1 MAEAA
6 EPSSPPTDPLIGV
19 QCGSYQIE
27 YLIGAGG
34 MGRVYKA
41 RHELLGKVVALKVLS
56 TRFASDLEYV
66 QRFFREAKLAASLH
80 HPNLVEVYDFGEFEY
95 GHYLTMEFVEGMNL
109 GRMISIQGKLDE
121 KQLLS
126 IARQALAALAHA
138 HAAGVIHRD
147 IKPDNFL
154 LQQDGSLK
162 LTDLG
167 LAKGVSAD
175 GDASLTMS
183 GMVLGTPFY
192 MPPEQVKGE
201 KIIDGRADLYSLG
214 ATLFHCATGR
224 VPFTGPTPAIIMS
237 KHLTDPVPNPM
248 HYVPGM
254 SDSTS
259 SFVMRLM
266 QKNPD
271 YRHANATEALQAIE
285 SIRAGE
291 QSLAFKASKVVFYE
305 EPDWREK
312 LAPYAWGAVGILLM
326 ASVGYWFFT
335 RAPENKSSISI
346 RDEPEIV
353 HMRKV
358 TPKLTQIEPP
368 KVSSTESISPETS
381 PQSSQPNLTLINFR
395 VQSPQTAQD
404 AVLKGVVGQPG
415 QLTQMDSL
423 LLTPE
428 QQVFICFN
436 VQDIWDGM
444 QIQLGQKPEI
454 KRANFVVAIKVI
466 SANSSTKIKLVRLE
480 KDIAEAFAPG
490 GIPIAV
496 LDMKQGTL
504 PGSLT
509 FNVTEEIQRIFNAGD
524 HFGWVFMLEGDG
536 EIAIASNRQKELRVL
551 PALLFSLA
559 GRPDLIPSPTK

>member
-6 EPSSPPTDPLIGV
+6 EPLSPPADPLIGV

-80 HPNLVEVYDFGEFEY
+80 HSNLVEVYDFGEFEY
-95 GHYLTMEFVEGMNL
+95 GHYLAMEFVDGMNL

-126 IARQALAALAHA
+126 VARQALAALAHA
-138 HAAGVIHRD
+138 HASGVIHRD

-154 LQQDGSLK
+154 LQQDGILK

-167 LAKGVSAD
+167 LAKGVSSD

-201 KIIDGRADLYSLG
+201 KVIDGRADLYSLG

-248 HYVPGM
+248 HYVSGM
-254 SDSTS
+254 SDSTT
-259 SFVMRLM
+259 SFMMRLM

-285 SIRAGE
+285 SIRTGE

-305 EPDWREK
+305 EPGWREK
-312 LAPYAWGAVGILLM
+312 LAPYAWGAAAILLM
-326 ASVGYWFFT
+326 AGVGYWFFT
-335 RAPENKSSISI
+335 RAPESKSSTSI
-346 RDEPEIV
+346 RDEPEIF

-358 TPKLTQIEPP
+358 TPKLTQMEPP
-368 KVSSTESISPETS
+368 KVSPTESISPKTS
-381 PQSSQPNLTLINFR
+381 NLSLINFR
-395 VQSPQTAQD
+395 VQRPQTAQD

-428 QQVFICFN
+428 QQVFIRFN

-454 KRANFVVAIKVI
+454 KRANFVVTIKVI

-480 KDIAEAFAPG
+480 KDITEAFAPG
-490 GIPIAV
+490 SVPIAV
-496 LDMKQGTL
+496 LDIKQGAL

-509 FNVTEEIQRIFNAGD
+509 FNVTEEIQKIFNAGD
-524 HFGWVFMLEGDG
+524 HFGWVFMLEGEG